1 MDTKRYYMS
10 WTCTYIL
17 RKNIFAS
24 FLQSWIRVLSTSD
37 LDADI
42 FFVVMICIYRDLV
55 TLKRVLCRIPFV
67 GVPLRITDVKRVGIR
82 VRWGAGIVFNNK
94 VIAIGVG
101 I

>member
-1 MDTKRYYMS
+1 MH
-10 WTCTYIL
+10 L
-17 RKNIFAS
+17 QLAKNFFAS
-24 FLQSWIRVLSTSD
+24 FLQFWIRVLSASD

-42 FFVVMICIYRDLV
+42 FVGVMVCVYRDLV

-94 VIAIGVG
+94 VIHTGVG